1 MLDSI
6 KADIESEKSNRAGLL
21 SALGLLLVAGL
32 VIYGWQQ
39 REENNLARIARENEE
54 WERRVRAEE
63 TRQIQARANAWRD
76 VRAANARWNELF
88 PWMERTTELRQRV
101 LAGAAGVDW
110 LLSDSNPLD
119 PFGLALGAGAIEM
132 TSRVFAQAQAQIQ
145 LKWPEVVEVLVEM
158 DEAAGAMLRA
168 DAALPGDEAAVAA
181 FERAKEVASRW
192 ADDANLMQQVA
203 AQDFFSAGASAARVN
218 ETTAELMAALG
229 ELMPTPTPSTT
240 GPLTQP

>member
-6 KADIESEKSNRAGLL
+6 EADIESEKSNRAGLL

-32 VIYGWQQ
+32 VIYGWHQ

-76 VRAANARWNELF
+76 VRAASARWNELF
-88 PWMERTTELRQRV
+88 PWMERTADLRQRV

-145 LKWPEVVEVLVEM
+145 MKWPEVVEVLVEM

-168 DAALPGDEAAVAA
+168 DAALPGDEAAVDA

-203 AQDFFSAGASAARVN
+203 AQDFFSAGASAARLN
-218 ETTAELMAALG
+218 ETTAELMAALE

>member
-39 REENNLARIARENEE
+39 REENNLTRIARENEE

-76 VRAANARWNELF
+76 VRSANARWNELF

-203 AQDFFSAGASAARVN
+203 VQDFFSAGASAARVN